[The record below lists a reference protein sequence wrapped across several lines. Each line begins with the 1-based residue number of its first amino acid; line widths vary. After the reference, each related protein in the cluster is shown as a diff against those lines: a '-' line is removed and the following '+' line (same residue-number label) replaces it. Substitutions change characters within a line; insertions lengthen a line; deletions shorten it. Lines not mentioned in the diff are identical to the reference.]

1 MIKIDFKRENFQTF
15 IDKIADL
22 NKIKDSIR
30 FKITNEYIFMYSTL
44 GDNIMLA
51 FKNHLL
57 KTSDFFD
64 LKKPLDSEIDFILSN
79 CSKLVKNLEFIRN
92 SDKIT
97 LSFKE
102 EQSEDPGVLTTRG
115 IIIKGSDLKITW
127 VTSELY
133 EIRNIPKDFL
143 DSGLDLSNR
152 NWSIEIPIEKF
163 EKIIKLSNI
172 NSDKII
178 NFDVI
183 DSKVTVYETSAWS
196 MNLGDIDKQNAN
208 FIFNKRF
215 FKCIN
220 EYSSVVTFHLFDS
233 FILIK
238 GKSSNLML
246 SYEQDFNEDD
256 I

>member
-1 MIKIDFKRENFQTF
+1 MIKIDFKRENFGVF
-15 IDKIADL
+15 INKIKDL

-44 GDNIMLA
+44 GDNVMLA

-57 KTSDFFD
+57 KTSDFLD
-64 LKKPLDSEIDFILSN
+64 LKKPLDFEIDFILSN
-79 CSKLVKNLEFIRN
+79 CSKLVKNLDFIQN

-97 LSFKE
+97 LSFRE
-102 EQSEDPGVLTTRG
+102 EESEDTNVMTTRG

-152 NWSIEIPIEKF
+152 NWYIEIPVEKF
-163 EKIIKLSNI
+163 EKIEKLSNI

-183 DSKVTVYETSAWS
+183 GGQVNVYETSAWS
-196 MNLGDIDKQNAN
+196 MDLGEIEKQNTN

-238 GKSSNLML
+238 NNDSNLML
-246 SYEQDFNEDD
+246 SYEQDFTEDD